1 MDSGNRCHRS
11 SKFAPPERE
20 QTLTGL
26 ELQEYMISMNDENFN
41 DALCENT
48 SHKIIKRWKD
58 INWKTA
64 YEYVNRLQIRI
75 VKATENK
82 NWNLVKRLQF
92 LLTNSFYA
100 KAIAIK
106 KVTSNKGKK
115 TAGIDNEVW
124 DTDKKKW
131 EAIGKLNK
139 KGYKAMP
146 TKRVYI
152 PKSNGKKR
160 PLSIPTMKDRAMQT
174 LYLLAIQPVEE
185 TTADE
190 HSYGFRLN
198 RGCHDACEQIF
209 ADLSLKGSAQWILEG
224 DIKGCFDNISHEWM
238 LNSICMDK
246 RILKQFIS
254 AGYVFKKEL
263 FPTSR
268 GAAQG
273 GAISPTLA
281 NFVLDGLEKEIWK
294 NINIGKSGSIV
305 KHKNLH
311 KVHVI
316 RYADDFIVTGDTK
329 ETLEKVRKII
339 TDFMHERGLQL
350 SEEKTLITNISNGFD
365 FLGWNFRKYRNKL
378 IIKPSKKSVQRFQA
392 SLSETIRH
400 LLPAEQ
406 QLLILKLNQKLRGWC
421 NYHSTVCAKD
431 TFKQIDFY
439 VFHELLWWMKRKH
452 NNKRIHHFYA
462 KYWKTIGKRNNV
474 FTDGKWILVSC
485 SYTPI
490 VRYPKLK
497 QGINPY
503 TNKEYFEK
511 RKEFIKSK
519 RAKARKRVAAVNPA
533 YV

>member
-1 MDSGNRCHRS
+1 
-11 SKFAPPERE
+11 
-20 QTLTGL
+20 
-26 ELQEYMISMNDENFN
+26 MNDENFN

-224 DIKGCFDNISHEWM
+224 DIK
-238 LNSICMDK
+238 
-246 RILKQFIS
+246 
-254 AGYVFKKEL
+254 
-263 FPTSR
+263 
-268 GAAQG
+268 
-273 GAISPTLA
+273 
-281 NFVLDGLEKEIWK
+281 
-294 NINIGKSGSIV
+294 
-305 KHKNLH
+305 
-311 KVHVI
+311 VI
-316 RYADDFIVTGDTK
+316 
-329 ETLEKVRKII
+329 
-339 TDFMHERGLQL
+339 
-350 SEEKTLITNISNGFD
+350 
-365 FLGWNFRKYRNKL
+365 
-378 IIKPSKKSVQRFQA
+378 A
-392 SLSETIRH
+392 S
-400 LLPAEQ
+400 
-406 QLLILKLNQKLRGWC
+406 
-421 NYHSTVCAKD
+421 
-431 TFKQIDFY
+431 
-439 VFHELLWWMKRKH
+439 
-452 NNKRIHHFYA
+452 
-462 KYWKTIGKRNNV
+462 
-474 FTDGKWILVSC
+474 
-485 SYTPI
+485 
-490 VRYPKLK
+490 
-497 QGINPY
+497 
-503 TNKEYFEK
+503 
-511 RKEFIKSK
+511 
-519 RAKARKRVAAVNPA
+519 
-533 YV
+533 